1 MTLPEPIL
9 EERVIA
15 VARGLDAHSA
25 PRLATALAAG
35 GLHTVEVT
43 VEGGAGFEAIEAVA
57 GGELVVGA
65 GTVVTVEQAIRAVA
79 AGARFIVSPH
89 FDVAVVE
96 WALAEGVPVV
106 PGALSPT
113 EVASAWRL
121 GPAAVKIFP
130 ANLGGPE
137 YLRSLR
143 GPYPDLALVPT
154 GGVDSG
160 NVAAFLA
167 AGAVAV
173 GVGGWLTSHDDLD
186 LVTERAAELL
196 RQVV

>member
-15 VARGLDAHSA
+15 VARGLDAQSA